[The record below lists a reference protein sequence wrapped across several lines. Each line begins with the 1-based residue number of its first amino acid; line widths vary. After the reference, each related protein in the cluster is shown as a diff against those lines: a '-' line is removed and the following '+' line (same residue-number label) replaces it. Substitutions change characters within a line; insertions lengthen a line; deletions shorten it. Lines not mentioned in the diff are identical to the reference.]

1 MTRAAVA
8 VTSFISGLSI
18 ESLAQHEPGYAGAF
32 AILVSIVITR
42 EYIAWTRKR
51 S

>member
-1 MTRAAVA
+1 MTRAALA
-8 VTSFISGLSI
+8 FASFNSGLSI

-32 AILVSIVITR
+32 AILVAIVITR
-42 EYIAWTRKR
+42 EYIVWTRKR